1 MFQASADR
9 VQGLLEALIEEFKE
23 LITRLLHELHAVVE
37 TNYLHSIEAVTQGQM
52 EIQRQVLVMIQDSKH
67 VFRGILAGHDVA
79 SLREHS

>member
-1 MFQASADR
+1 MFQASVDK
-9 VQGLLEALIEEFKE
+9 VQSLLKALIEEFKE

-79 SLREHS
+79 SLSEHS